1 MRLPE
6 GRLLIVDDEPGVRL
20 PLERFFTGQGL
31 EVVTAPSIAEAIE
44 SFGATTPDVVLL
56 DYALPGG
63 DGLDLLRKLKALD
76 PSVPM
81 ILLTAHASIDLAV
94 QAVKDGAEN
103 FLTKPVELPAL
114 LVMVERLLEGRRLRR
129 MSEVDRRRETR
140 HAPDPFLGES
150 AAVRRLAEQAVRVAA
165 APTVVLIRGE
175 TGSGKG
181 ILARWLHDHG
191 PRAGQA
197 FVDLN
202 CAGLARDLLE
212 SELFGHQKG
221 AFTGAVTA
229 KPGLMEMAHRG
240 TLFLDE
246 MGDVDLQVQAKL
258 LKALEEMRFRRL
270 GDVQDRRVDVRLIA
284 ATHRDLDA
292 LVQEGKFRE
301 DLYYR
306 IRGVELRVPPLRERG
321 PDVVIL
327 ARHLLGRVG
336 SDLGRP
342 GVALSKEAEEALMS
356 YGWPGNVRE
365 LRNVLEHATLL
376 SSRQTLIPDDFA
388 ELLQRRRPA
397 ESGSGAR
404 MTLDEAE
411 RRHVESVLRQEGWV
425 VQRAADVLGISRTS
439 LYERMRKFGLGR
451 DSPREASRG

>member
-56 DYALPGG
+56 DYALPEG

-140 HAPDPFLGES
+140 HTPDPFLGES
-150 AAVRRLAEQAVRVAA
+150 PAVRRLAEQAVRVAA
-165 APTVVLIRGE
+165 APTTVLIRGE

-191 PRAGQA
+191 PRTGQA

-221 AFTGAVTA
+221 AFTGAVAA

-270 GDVQDRRVDVRLIA
+270 GDVQDRRVDVRLIG

-321 PDVVIL
+321 LDIVIL

-336 SDLGRP
+336 TDLGRP
-342 GVALSKEAEEALMS
+342 GVGLSQEAEEALTS

-376 SSRQTLIPDDFA
+376 SSRQTLTPDDFA

-439 LYERMRKFGLGR
+439 LYERMRKYGLGR
-451 DSPREASRG
+451 DSARAASRG